1 MYVYYFAVF
10 ANWYDAIMQY
20 SRWWGFQDKNK
31 YKQPN
36 TTKLTLKVV
45 VTIKTF
51 NYIPDSMWKIKVL
64 SLTILGMIILT
75 ELYALPI
82 H

>member
-1 MYVYYFAVF
+1 MYVYYYAVF

-31 YKQPN
+31 YKQQN
-36 TTKLTLKVV
+36 TTKFTLKVV

-51 NYIPDSMWKIKVL
+51 NYISDSKCRIEVL
-64 SLTILGMIILT
+64 SLTILGVIILT